1 MLNVV
6 YVAPFPMETTL
17 RFAHALAK
25 QQNTRL
31 LGVFQVSPPGPSSR
45 LFHDIVTVSSGTSA
59 AQIEKAVRLLQAKH
73 GPIHRVIGILEQL
86 QEPLA
91 VVRSR
96 LGITGMKPK
105 IAHRFRDKAEMKRVL
120 TAHNIPCARYAMVNT
135 IDEAWKFIDK
145 VGFPVVLKPPAGAG
159 CKATYRISHPAA
171 LMNAFSEI
179 PVRPILAEEFL
190 HGVEYSMETFTLHGK
205 PKFVSFSRYYPSPL
219 EVMQNPWIQWVVLFP
234 KQLNDPIFVKAKQ
247 AGFAAIQA
255 LGLDTAMTHMEWFQR
270 RDGSVAI
277 GEIGARP
284 PGAQIAQMT
293 GLIHG
298 FDAHEAWAKLM
309 VHETFD
315 MNVQRQ
321 KAGAI
326 VFLRGKGHG
335 RIVSIEGLAEAQKKM
350 GALVHK
356 VSLPKIGAL
365 RSSSYEGDGWVIILH
380 DNTEVVKKAALELI
394 QTVKVRYQY

>member
-25 QQNTRL
+25 QQDTRL
-31 LGVFQVSPPGPSSR
+31 LGVFQVPPQGASGR
-45 LFHDIVTVSSGTSA
+45 LFHDIVTVSSGTSS
-59 AQIEKAVRLLQAKH
+59 AQIEKAVRVLQARY
-73 GPIHRVIGILEQL
+73 GTIHRVVGILEQL

-91 VVRSR
+91 MVRSR
-96 LGITGMKPK
+96 IGIKGMTPT

-120 TAHNIPCARYAMVNT
+120 SAHNIPCARFAMVNT
-135 IDEAWKFIDK
+135 IEEAWAFVDQ
-145 VGFPVVLKPPAGAG
+145 VGFPIVLKPPTGAG
-159 CKATYRISHPAA
+159 CKATYRISHPSA
-171 LMNAFSEI
+171 MMSAFSEI

-190 HGVEYSMETFTLHGK
+190 YGVEYSMETFTLHGK
-205 PKFVSFSRYYPSPL
+205 PRFVSFSRYYPSPL
-219 EVMQNPWIQWVVLFP
+219 EVMQNPWIQWVILFP
-234 KQLNDPIFVKAKQ
+234 KQLDDPIFTKAQ
-247 AGFAAIQA
+247 QVGFAAIQA

-298 FDAHEAWAKLM
+298 FDAQKAWAKLM
-309 VHETFD
+309 VHDSFD
-315 MNVQRQ
+315 LKVQREQ
-321 KAGAI
+321 AGAI

-350 GALVHK
+350 GALVYD
-356 VSLPKIGAL
+356 VSLPKVGVL
-365 RSSSYEGDGWVIILH
+365 RSSSYEGDGWVMIMH
-380 DNTEVVKKAALELI
+380 DDTEIVKKAALELI
-394 QTVKVRYQY
+394 RTVRVRYQY